1 MNGRMWNNATANEKT
16 VYVYAFRDG
25 VFYERTFGEQKS
37 AEESETLANNYTGG
51 EYVKELDGFYSATEN
66 IRVPLPMEI
75 NHLTMKLSGTHSKA
89 EVGKRLQTLQALT
102 AKWSEPQK

>member
-1 MNGRMWNNATANEKT
+1 
-16 VYVYAFRDG
+16 
-25 VFYERTFGEQKS
+25 
-37 AEESETLANNYTGG
+37 
-51 EYVKELDGFYSATEN
+51 
-66 IRVPLPMEI
+66 MEI